1 MAQRALEVTVLSA
14 KDINKVNL
22 IGKMDVY
29 IIISITGSKSKQKVI
44 TPVDKDAGTNPTWN
58 FQAEFV
64 IDESAAQQSHHS
76 IVFKVKCERAL
87 GDKDIGEVHVPIRE
101 LLQSPEAIDGKR
113 QFVSYQVRKPDGK
126 PKGFINFAYQFGDK
140 VKKAEEQPTM
150 AYPPPHG
157 SSSAYSPSAPAY
169 PPPAPVI
176 TTGGF
181 YAPPPPPHAEGH
193 PPPAQYHNVP
203 PPQGGYP
210 HPPPPQYAGYGYPQ
224 QPAYGGYPHP
234 PPPGYGY
241 PPPQPGYGY
250 APPGQKPPK
259 KNNKAGLGMGA
270 GLLGG
275 ALGGLLIGDMLTD
288 GGFVDVDFDF

>member
-101 LLQSPEAIDGKR
+101 LLQSPEAIDG
-113 QFVSYQVRKPDGK
+113 
-126 PKGFINFAYQFGDK
+126 
-140 VKKAEEQPTM
+140 
-150 AYPPPHG
+150 
-157 SSSAYSPSAPAY
+157 
-169 PPPAPVI
+169 
-176 TTGGF
+176 F
-181 YAPPPPPHAEGH
+181 YAPPPHAEGH

-259 KNNKAGLGMGA
+259 KNNKAELGMGA